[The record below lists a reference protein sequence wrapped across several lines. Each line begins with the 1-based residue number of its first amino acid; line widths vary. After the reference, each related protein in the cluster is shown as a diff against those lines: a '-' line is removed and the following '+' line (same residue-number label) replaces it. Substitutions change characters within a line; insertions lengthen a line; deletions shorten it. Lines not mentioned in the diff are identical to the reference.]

1 MRPHELR
8 WASIRVGLFVALAI
22 FVAFALIAALG
33 VAGSPL
39 TARARLHGQ
48 FEELS
53 GLAVGSPV
61 EMGGVIIGEIDA
73 VSLPDVETGRVPVR
87 LAIDPGALS
96 RIGPS
101 SEGYTG
107 SHALV
112 GQRFVGITPR
122 RPDEPSLKDG
132 DMIRTAVRPSTESLM
147 DDARAALTDLRALLK
162 ELRGLSGPLSRVG
175 EKLDKGEGTL
185 GKLVADDVLY
195 ESLVRAARQ
204 AEELTDPA
212 LAKDLRQASQSLA
225 RTMAR
230 VEAGDGVLGRLTSN
244 ARSTRQIDRTL
255 DNVALVSDRL
265 VEAKGTLGKL
275 ISDPVLLDKMN
286 KLIGEMD
293 AMVAD
298 MRRNPQRYI
307 KLEPF

>member
-8 WASIRVGLFVALAI
+8 WASIRVGLFVALAL

-33 VAGSPL
+33 VTGSPL

-48 FEELS
+48 FAELS

-61 EMGGVIIGEIDA
+61 EMGGVIIGEIDE
-73 VSLPDVETGRVPVR
+73 VSLPDVGTGHVPIR
-87 LAIDPGALS
+87 IAIDPGALS
-96 RIGPS
+96 RIGAS

-122 RPDEPSLKDG
+122 RADEPPLKDG
-132 DMIRTAVRPSTESLM
+132 DTIRTASRPSTESLM
-147 DDARAALTDLRALLK
+147 DDARATLTDVRALVK
-162 ELRGLSGPLSRVG
+162 ELRGLTGPLSRVG

-185 GKLVADDVLY
+185 GRLVVDDALY
-195 ESLVRAARQ
+195 ASVARAAQQ

-212 LAKDLRQASQSLA
+212 LARDLRQAAQSLSRTTA
-225 RTMAR
+225 RI
-230 VEAGDGVLGRLTSN
+230 EAGEGVLGRLTAN
-244 ARSTRQIDRTL
+244 ADATRHIDRTL
-255 DNVALVSDRL
+255 ENVALVSDRL
-265 VEAKGTLGKL
+265 VQAKGTLGAL
-275 ISDPVLLDKMN
+275 INDPALLERMN
-286 KLIGEMD
+286 KLLGEMD

>member
-8 WASIRVGLFVALAI
+8 WASIRVGLFVALAV

-33 VAGSPL
+33 VTGSPL
-39 TARARLHGQ
+39 TSRVRLHGQ

-61 EMGGVIIGEIDA
+61 EMGGVIIGEIDG
-73 VSLPDVETGRVPVR
+73 VDLPDIGTGRVPVR

-122 RPDEPSLKDG
+122 RPEEPSLRDG
-132 DMIRTAVRPSTESLM
+132 DTIRTAVKPSTESLM
-147 DDARAALTDLRALLK
+147 DDARAALTDVRALVR
-162 ELRGLSGPLSRVG
+162 ELRGLSGPLSRLG
-175 EKLDKGEGTL
+175 EKLDRGEGTL
-185 GKLVADDVLY
+185 GRLVGDDALY
-195 ESLVRAARQ
+195 ASLLRATQQ

-212 LAKDLRQASQSLA
+212 LARDLRRASQSLA
-225 RTMAR
+225 RTLAR
-230 VEAGDGVLGRLTSN
+230 VEAGEGVLGRLTSN
-244 ARSTRQIDRTL
+244 ERATRHIDRAL
-255 DNVALVSDRL
+255 ENVALVSDRL
-265 VEAKGTLGKL
+265 VEAKGTLGAL
-275 ISDPVLLDKMN
+275 INDPALLDRMN
-286 KLIGEMD
+286 KLLGEMD

-298 MRRNPQRYI
+298 MRRNPQRYL

>member
-8 WASIRVGLFVALAI
+8 WASVRVGLFVALAL
-22 FVAFALIAALG
+22 FVAFALVAALG
-33 VAGSPL
+33 VSGSPL
-39 TARARLHGQ
+39 TRRVRLHGQ

-61 EMGGVIIGEIDA
+61 EMGGVIIGEIDD
-73 VSLPDVETGRVPVR
+73 VSLPDIETGRVPVR

-122 RPDEPSLKDG
+122 KPDEPALKDG
-132 DMIRTAVRPSTESLM
+132 DTVRTAVKPSTESLM
-147 DDARAALTDLRALLK
+147 DDAREALTDVRALVK
-162 ELRGLSGPLSRVG
+162 ELRGLSGPLARLG

-185 GKLVADDVLY
+185 GRLAGDDLLY
-195 ESLVRAARQ
+195 ESLLRAARQ
-204 AEELTDPA
+204 AEAMTDPA
-212 LAKDLRQASQSLA
+212 LARELRQASQSLA
-225 RTMAR
+225 RTMSR
-230 VEAGDGVLGRLTSN
+230 VEAGEGVLGRLTSN
-244 ARSTRQIDRTL
+244 ARSTRHIDRAL
-255 DNVALVSDRL
+255 ENVALVSDRL
-265 VEAKGTLGKL
+265 VEAKGTLGAL
-275 ISDPVLLDKMN
+275 INDPALLEKMN
-286 KLIGEMD
+286 RLLGEMD